1 MRIREYSV
9 FGQFE
14 LVKNFKERMKAPLI
28 AWFVRLWGMWVNRIS
43 LCAVAV
49 EKPSDKTFLHS

>member
-9 FGQFE
+9 FEQFE
-14 LVKNFKERMKAPLI
+14 LVKNFNERMKAPLV

-43 LCAVAV
+43 LNAVAV
-49 EKPSDKTFLHS
+49 EKRSDITFLHS